1 MGGLPE
7 IIITFREKASSAIA
21 RSSRGM
27 AAVLLQDDT
36 VEQFLTPCT
45 RWKDVKE
52 TEWTTEN
59 LKVLKLVF
67 KGGPRQ
73 VLIIRILRTDGSL
86 DLSRTLKEIMHINI
100 DYLCYPGYL
109 AKDISVLRD
118 FIAEAHEKGKKIKA
132 VLPNTEADD
141 MHIINFA
148 ADYVTAKWLD
158 EEEPVTYTAA
168 EYCCRI
174 AGILAGLPLTQS
186 CTYFVLDEIVDA
198 DIPEDPDQEIDAG
211 RLVIVFDGEKYKIGR
226 GVTSL
231 QTTDEQKPEA
241 YKKIKVV
248 EGMDVIQHDIFATF
262 ENSYVGK
269 VVNSYDNKQMFVG
282 AVNDYFRSMQN
293 AILNA
298 EAENMVEV
306 SAEGNRRY
314 LEEHGTD
321 TTDMT
326 EQELK
331 EADTGSYMFLEGTC
345 TFLDAAEDLNL
356 DISM

>member
-1 MGGLPE
+1 MGLPE
-7 IIITFREKASSAIA
+7 ILITFKQKASRAIS

-27 AAVLLQDDT
+27 VAVLLQDDT
-36 VEQFLTPCT
+36 TEQFLTPCT
-45 RWKDVKE
+45 RWKDVKK
-52 TEWTTEN
+52 TEWTEES
-59 LKVLKLVF
+59 LKALKLVF

-73 VLIIRILRTDGSL
+73 VLIVRILRTEGSL
-86 DLSRTLKEIMHINI
+86 DLGQTLKEIMHINI

-109 AKDISVLRD
+109 AKDIGILKD
-118 FIAEAHEKGKKIKA
+118 FISEAHGKGKKVKM
-132 VLPNTEADD
+132 VLPDADADD
-141 MHIINFA
+141 MHIINLSA
-148 ADYVTAKWLD
+148 GYVTARWLD
-158 EEEPVTYTAA
+158 EEEPVTYTTA

-186 CTYFVLDEIVDA
+186 CTYYVLDEIVDA
-198 DIPEDPDQEIDAG
+198 DILEDPDKEIDKG
-211 RLVIVFDGEKYKIGR
+211 KLIIVFDGEKYKIGR

-231 QTTDEQKPEA
+231 QTIDDQRPEA
-241 YKKIKVV
+241 YKKIKIV
-248 EGMDVIQHDIFATF
+248 EGMDVIRHDIFSTF
-262 ENSYVGK
+262 ENNYVGK
-269 VVNSYDNKQMFVG
+269 VVNSYDNKQLFVG
-282 AVNDYFRSMQN
+282 AVNDYFRAMVNS
-293 AILNA
+293 ILNA

-314 LEEHGTD
+314 LEEHGID

-356 DISM
+356 DMSM

>member
-1 MGGLPE
+1 MGLPE
-7 IIITFREKASSAIA
+7 ILITFKQKASSAIS
-21 RSSRGM
+21 RGSRGM

-36 VEQFLTPCT
+36 AGQFLTPCT
-45 RWKDVKE
+45 RWKDVRE
-52 TEWTTEN
+52 TEWTKES
-59 LKVLKLVF
+59 LKVLKLLF
-67 KGGPRQ
+67 KGGPKQ
-73 VLIIRILRTDGSL
+73 VLIVRVLGTEGSL
-86 DLSRTLKEIMHINI
+86 DLKQTLKEIMHINI

-109 AKDISVLRD
+109 AKDLGILRD
-118 FIAEAHEKGKKIKA
+118 YITEAHEKGKKVKA
-132 VLPNTEADD
+132 VLPETEADD
-141 MHIINFA
+141 MHIINLA
-148 ADYVTAKWLD
+148 AGYVTARWLD
-158 EEEPVTYTAA
+158 EEEPVIYTAA

-186 CTYFVLDEIVDA
+186 CTYYVLDEIVDA
-198 DIPEDPDQEIDAG
+198 DIPEEPDKEIDAG
-211 RLVIVFDGEKYKIGR
+211 KLIIVFDGEKYKIGR

-231 QTTDEQKPEA
+231 RTTNEQRPEE
-241 YKKIKVV
+241 YKKIKIV
-248 EGMDVIQHDIFATF
+248 EGMDVIQHDIYSTY

-269 VVNSYDNKQMFVG
+269 VVNSYDNKQLFVG
-282 AVNDYFRSMQN
+282 AVNHYLRAMQN

-331 EADTGSYMFLEGTC
+331 EADTGSYMFLEGIC
-345 TFLDAAEDLNL
+345 KFLDAAEDLNL
-356 DISM
+356 NMSM